1 MTPKDAKNLIKAS
14 LKEKGYTREF
24 DAKKRKKLTSQVYK
38 KGYETR
44 FTCASKKE
52 AREMVAALK
61 VIGINAGKPFA
72 KGNSTMVPV
81 YGKDQVE
88 ALDALRGKK

>member
-1 MTPKDAKNLIKAS
+1 MTDKDAKKMIAANLKA
-14 LKEKGYTREF
+14 KGYSRAF
-24 DAKKRKKLTSQVYK
+24 DAKKRKKLSSQVYK

-52 AREMVAALK
+52 AKDIVAALK
-61 VIGINAGKPFA
+61 QIGIKAGKPFA

-81 YGKDQVE
+81 YGKDQVK
-88 ALDALRGKK
+88 ALDAL